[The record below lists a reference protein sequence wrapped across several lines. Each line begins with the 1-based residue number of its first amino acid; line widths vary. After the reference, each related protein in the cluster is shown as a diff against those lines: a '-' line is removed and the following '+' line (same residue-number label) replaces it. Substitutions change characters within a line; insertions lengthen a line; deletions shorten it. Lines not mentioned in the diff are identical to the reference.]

1 MIEIYFFGG
10 TIEGMDTSEGA
21 PVVVVELA
29 VVGGGGG
36 GGPVVVVVA
45 LGAELVVEALL
56 EEDAGGAVE
65 GGGVEAALRGEGD
78 DFERGRDVWGFH
90 GAKYIVSKTN
100 T

>member
-1 MIEIYFFGG
+1 
-10 TIEGMDTSEGA
+10 MDTSEGA
-21 PVVVVELA
+21 PVVVVETA

-36 GGPVVVVVA
+36 GGPVVVVEA

-90 GAKYIVSKTN
+90 GGITWAVKEELGLGELHRIKDHQ
-100 T
+100 